1 MQGTNPPRQGRIQTV
16 SAPAIAEAAA
26 ILQAG
31 GLVAVPT
38 ETVYGLAADAS
49 NSDAVAAIYRT
60 KGRPDFNPLIVHVP
74 DKAAAEKIA
83 KLDDR
88 AERLAAAFW
97 PGPLTMVLP
106 LREGANIAAAV
117 TAGLSTIALR
127 VPAHPAMQALL
138 EASGLYLAAPS
149 ANSSGHISPTRAAHV
164 WQSFGE
170 NAPMILDAG
179 PCEAGLEST
188 IVAIRDGGWQLLR
201 EGPVTASEIKAVLGE
216 AAIAIADERIEAPGQ
231 LAKHYAPRK
240 PVRLN
245 AETALASE
253 WHIGFGAIAG
263 DDNLSEQGDLVE
275 AASRLF
281 HALHVA
287 DASSRSAI
295 AVVPLPSNGIGAAI
309 QDRVKRGA
317 AGAGG

>member
-1 MQGTNPPRQGRIQTV
+1 MQGTNPPRQGRIQAVTA
-16 SAPAIAEAAA
+16 SAIAEAAA
-26 ILQAG
+26 ILQGG

-60 KGRPDFNPLIVHVP
+60 KGRPDFNPLIVHVQ

-83 KLDDR
+83 LFDDR
-88 AERLAAAFW
+88 AEQLAAAFW

-127 VPAHPAMQALL
+127 VPAHPAMQTLL
-138 EASGLYLAAPS
+138 KVSGLYLAAPS
-149 ANSSGHISPTRAAHV
+149 ANTSGHISPTRAEHV
-164 WQSFGE
+164 AQSFGE

-188 IVAIRDGGWQLLR
+188 IAAIRDGGWQLLR
-201 EGPVTASEIKAVLGE
+201 EGPVTADVIEAVLGE
-216 AAIAIADERIEAPGQ
+216 AAIAVSAEKIEAPGQ
-231 LAKHYAPRK
+231 LTRHYAPRK
-240 PVRLN
+240 RLRLN
-245 AETALASE
+245 AETALAGE
-253 WHIGFGAIAG
+253 WHIGFGAISG
-263 DDNLSEQGDLVE
+263 DDNLSANGDLIE

-281 HALHVA
+281 DALHVA
-287 DASSRSAI
+287 DASPRAAI
-295 AVVPLPSNGIGAAI
+295 AVAPIPANKIGAAI
-309 QDRVKRGA
+309 QDRLKRAA
-317 AGAGG
+317 AGSGA

>member
-1 MQGTNPPRQGRIQTV
+1 MV

-88 AERLAAAFW
+88 AEKLAAAFW

-106 LREGANIAAAV
+106 LREGANVAAAV

-138 EASGLYLAAPS
+138 QVSGLYLAAPS
-149 ANSSGHISPTRAAHV
+149 ANASGHISPTRAAHV
-164 WQSFGE
+164 LQSFGE

-179 PCEAGLEST
+179 SCEAGLEST
-188 IVAIRDGGWQLLR
+188 IVALRVGGWQLLR
-201 EGPVTASEIKAVLGE
+201 EGPVTASQIKATLGE
-216 AAIAIADERIEAPGQ
+216 ASIAIADERIEAPGQ

-245 AETALASE
+245 AETASADE

-263 DDNLSEQGDLVE
+263 DDNLSEQGDLAE

-309 QDRVKRGA
+309 QDRLKRAA
-317 AGAGG
+317 AGSGG